1 MEAERI
7 GSDADHARWA
17 KWDDLRARQE
27 AATTDAER
35 EELAKEEDALRDEGI
50 AELLAQ
56 DVLLGEKRWMW
67 LSFADGSLPEGE
79 QFLGVAIVEAGG
91 VMEAAMVAKVH
102 GINPGGEVKAIDIPP
117 EHVPDEQYRYRL
129 MSREE
134 LDEAGLA

>member
-1 MEAERI
+1 MSERE
-7 GSDADHARWA
+7 GSPTDQARWA
-17 KWDDLRARQE
+17 QWDDLRARQAE
-27 AATTDAER
+27 ATTLLEQLALKR
-35 EELAKEEDALRDEGI
+35 EEEELRDKGI
-50 AELLAQ
+50 GELLIEDWQ
-56 DVLLGEKRWMW
+56 SPKNWMW
-67 LSFADGSLPEGE
+67 LSFADASLPTGE

-129 MSREE
+129 LSREE